1 MPPADKKSPNRFTPY
16 QKFVVASL
24 AFLQFAVILDFMIV
38 APLGALVMPALGM
51 SPRDFG
57 FIVSAYAFSAGASG
71 LLVAGFADRYDR
83 KKLLLFFYTGFVLGT
98 LWCGLA
104 NSFHALLAARIVT
117 GIFGGVIGS
126 VVMAESQSGIN
137 YNFGSVVM
145 AIATD
150 LFEPQQR
157 GRVIG
162 FIQTAFAASQI
173 LGLPAGIYLSNHWD
187 WHAPFLAMV
196 VFGIVGGLVV
206 AWKLQP
212 VVAHLKERQERS
224 PWMHLYDTVREP
236 RHWSAFVT
244 MMLLATG
251 GFMLMPF
258 GSAFLVNNLGIAL
271 TSLPTIY
278 LITGVFTIFIGPL
291 VGKLADKQG
300 KYPVFLAGSILSIVM
315 VLIYTHLPPVSLP
328 VVIVVNVVLFVGI
341 FSRIIPFQAMST
353 SVPEMT
359 KRGSFNALGAAIQ
372 QVSGGIASVIA
383 GHIVTMAPDGKLE
396 HFPVVGYVV
405 VCATLTAMFT
415 TWKVKQGI
423 ERRAVTAQPAAA

>member
-1 MPPADKKSPNRFTPY
+1 MPPADKNSAPRFTPY
-16 QKFVVASL
+16 QTFVVASL

-38 APLGALVMPALGM
+38 APLGALVMPALHM
-51 SPRDFG
+51 SPSQFG

-117 GIFGGVIGS
+117 GIFGGVIGGM
-126 VVMAESQSGIN
+126 VL
-137 YNFGSVVM
+137 

-150 LFEPQQR
+150 LFEPGQR
-157 GRVIG
+157 GRVMG

-173 LGLPAGIYLSNHWD
+173 LGLPAGIYLSNHWS
-187 WHAPFLAMV
+187 WHAPFLVMV
-196 VFGIVGGLVV
+196 LFGIAGGLVV
-206 AWKLQP
+206 AWKLRP
-212 VVAHLKERQERS
+212 VVAHLEERQEHS
-224 PWMHLYDTVREP
+224 PWTHLYNTVREP
-236 RHWSAFVT
+236 RHWSAFLT

-258 GSAFLVNNLGIAL
+258 GSAYLVNNLGIAL

-278 LITGVFTIFIGPL
+278 LVTGIFTIFIGPL
-291 VGKLADKQG
+291 VGRIADKQG
-300 KYPVFLAGSILSIVM
+300 KYPVFVGGSILSIVM
-315 VLIYTHLPPVSLP
+315 VLIYTHLPPVSLA
-328 VVIVVNVVLFVGI
+328 VVIVVNVVLFLGI
-341 FSRIIPFQAMST
+341 FSRMIPFQALST

-359 KRGSFNALGAAIQ
+359 KRGSFNSLGAAIQ

-383 GHIVTMAPDGKLE
+383 GHIVTMTPEGQLE
-396 HFPVVGYVV
+396 HFPAVGYVV
-405 VCATLTAMFT
+405 ICATLATMFT
-415 TWKVKQGI
+415 TWKMKQGI
-423 ERRAVTAQPAAA
+423 ERRAATARLAAA

>member
-1 MPPADKKSPNRFTPY
+1 MPPAEKKSPNPFTPY

-38 APLGALVMPALGM
+38 APLGALVMPALSM

-83 KKLLLFFYTGFVLGT
+83 KRLLLFFYTGFVLGT

-126 VVMAESQSGIN
+126 VVMA
-137 YNFGSVVM
+137 
-145 AIATD
+145 IATD
-150 LFEPQQR
+150 LFEPEQR
-157 GRVIG
+157 GRVMG

-173 LGLPAGIYLSNHWD
+173 LGLPAGIFLSNHWN
-187 WHAPFLAMV
+187 WHAPFLVMV

>member
-1 MPPADKKSPNRFTPY
+1 MIDRRPSKEKSFDGFTPY
-16 QKFVVASL
+16 QTFVVASL

-38 APLGALVMPALGM
+38 APLGALVMPALGL
-51 SPRDFG
+51 SASDFG
-57 FIVSAYAFSAGASG
+57 LIVSAYAFSAGASG

-83 KKLLLFFYTGFVLGT
+83 KRLLLFFYTGFVLGT

-126 VVMAESQSGIN
+126 IVI
-137 YNFGSVVM
+137 

-150 LFEPQQR
+150 LFEPNQR
-157 GRVIG
+157 GRVMG

-173 LGLPAGIYLSNHWD
+173 LGLPAGIFLSNHWD
-187 WHAPFLAMV
+187 WHAPFLVMV
-196 VFGIVGGLVV
+196 VCGIAGGLVV

-212 VVAHLKERQERS
+212 VVAHLAKRQERA

-244 MMLLATG
+244 MMLLSTG

-258 GSAFLVNNLGIAL
+258 GSAYTVNNLGIAL
-271 TSLPTIY
+271 TSLPMIY
-278 LITGVFTIFIGPL
+278 LVTGMFTIFVGPL
-291 VGKLADKQG
+291 VGTLADKRG
-300 KYPVFLAGSILSIVM
+300 KYPVFVAGSILSIVM

-328 VVIVVNVVLFVGI
+328 VVMVVNVVLFVGI
-341 FSRIIPFQAMST
+341 FSRIIPFQALST

-383 GHIVTMAPDGKLE
+383 GHIVTLAPDGKLE
-396 HFPVVGYVV
+396 HFAWVGYVV
-405 VCATLTAMFT
+405 VGATLTAMFT
-415 TWKVKQGI
+415 TWKLKRGI
-423 ERRAVTAQPAAA
+423 EVASAHHATH

>member
-1 MPPADKKSPNRFTPY
+1 MPHSDKKSANGFTRY

-38 APLGALVMPALGM
+38 APLGALVMPALDM
-51 SPRDFG
+51 SPRQFG

-83 KKLLLFFYTGFVLGT
+83 KKLLLFFYAGFVLGT

-117 GIFGGVIGS
+117 GIFGGVIGGM
-126 VVMAESQSGIN
+126 VL
-137 YNFGSVVM
+137 

-157 GRVIG
+157 GRVMG
-162 FIQTAFAASQI
+162 FIQTSFAASQI
-173 LGLPAGIYLSNHWD
+173 LGLPAGIYLSNHWG
-187 WHAPFLAMV
+187 WHAPFLVMV
-196 VFGIVGGLVV
+196 GIGILAGLVV
-206 AWKLQP
+206 AWKLRP
-212 VVAHLKERQERS
+212 VAAHLKEPQEHS
-224 PWMHLYDTVREP
+224 PWMHLYHTVIEP
-236 RHWSAFVT
+236 RHWSAFLT

-258 GSAFLVNNLGIAL
+258 GSAYVVNNLGIAI

-278 LITGVFTIFIGPL
+278 LVTGIFTIFIAPI
-291 VGKLADKQG
+291 VGRLADRLG
-300 KYPVFLAGSILSIVM
+300 KYPVFLGGSILSVVM
-315 VLIYTHLPPVSLP
+315 VLIYTHLPPVSLT
-328 VVIVVNVVLFVGI
+328 VIIIVNVVLFLAI
-341 FSRIIPFQAMST
+341 FSRMIPFQALST

-359 KRGSFNALGAAIQ
+359 KRGAYNSLGAAIQ

-383 GHIVTMAPDGKLE
+383 GHIVTSAADGKLE

-405 VCATLTAMFT
+405 ICATLTTMYT
-415 TWKVKQGI
+415 TWKMKQGI
-423 ERRAVTAQPAAA
+423 ERRGTTARRAAA

>member
-1 MPPADKKSPNRFTPY
+1 MPVAAKTSPNRFTPY
-16 QKFVVASL
+16 QIFVVASL

-38 APLGALVMPALGM
+38 APLGALVMPALDM

-57 FIVSAYAFSAGASG
+57 LIVSAYAFSAGASG

-104 NSFHALLAARIVT
+104 SSFHALLAARIVT

-126 VVMAESQSGIN
+126 VVMA
-137 YNFGSVVM
+137 
-145 AIATD
+145 IATD
-150 LFEPQQR
+150 LFDLDQR
-157 GRVIG
+157 GRVMG
-162 FIQTAFAASQI
+162 YLQTAFAASQI

-187 WHAPFLAMV
+187 WHAPFLVMV
-196 VFGIVGGLVV
+196 AFGIIGGVVV
-206 AWKLQP
+206 AWKLRP
-212 VVAHLKERQERS
+212 VVAHLKLKQERS

-236 RHWSAFVT
+236 RHWSAFLT

-258 GSAFLVNNLGIAL
+258 GSAYLVNNIGISLA
-271 TSLPTIY
+271 SLPTVY

-291 VGKLADKQG
+291 VGKLADRNG
-300 KYPVFLAGSILSIVM
+300 KYPVFVGGSILSIVM
-315 VLIYTHLPPVSLP
+315 VLIYTHLPPVSLA
-328 VVIVVNVVLFVGI
+328 VVILVNVVLFAGI
-341 FSRIIPFQAMST
+341 FSRIIPFQAMSS

-359 KRGSFNALGAAIQ
+359 KRGSYNALGAAIQ
-372 QVSGGIASVIA
+372 QVSGGIASVLA

-396 HFPVVGYVV
+396 QFPVVGYVV
-405 VCATLTAMFT
+405 IGATLVAMVT
-415 TWKVKQGI
+415 TCKMKQGI
-423 ERRAVTAQPAAA
+423 ERHAAPMRQTAG

>member
-1 MPPADKKSPNRFTPY
+1 MPTADKKPANGFTPY

-51 SPRDFG
+51 SPSQFG

-83 KKLLLFFYTGFVLGT
+83 KKLLLFFYAGFVLGT

-104 NSFHALLAARIVT
+104 DSFHALLAARIVT

-126 VVMAESQSGIN
+126 VVL
-137 YNFGSVVM
+137 

-150 LFEPQQR
+150 LFEPGQR
-157 GRVIG
+157 GRVMG

-173 LGLPAGIYLSNHWD
+173 LGLPAGIYLANRWD
-187 WHAPFLAMV
+187 WHAPFRAMV
-196 VFGIVGGLVV
+196 IVGIVAGLVV
-206 AWKLQP
+206 AWNLRP
-212 VVAHLKERQERS
+212 VAAHLEKRQEHS
-224 PWMHLYDTVREP
+224 PWMHLFNTVREP
-236 RHWSAFVT
+236 RHWSAFLT

-258 GSAFLVNNLGIAL
+258 GSAYVVNNLGIAI

-278 LITGVFTIFIGPL
+278 LVTGIFTIFIGPL
-291 VGKLADKQG
+291 VGKLADRQG
-300 KYPVFLAGSILSIVM
+300 KYPVFLGGSIVSIVM
-315 VLIYTHLPPVSLP
+315 VLIYTHLPPVSLATI
-328 VVIVVNVVLFVGI
+328 IVVNVVLFMGI
-341 FSRIIPFQAMST
+341 FSRMIPFQALST
-353 SVPEMT
+353 SVPEVT
-359 KRGSFNALGAAIQ
+359 KRGAYNALGAAIQ

-383 GHIVTMAPDGKLE
+383 GHIVTSAPDGQLE

-405 VCATLTAMFT
+405 VCATLITMFT
-415 TWKVKQGI
+415 TWKMKQGV
-423 ERRAVTAQPAAA
+423 ERRASSLSPGRGPG

>member
-1 MPPADKKSPNRFTPY
+1 MPPPAAASAKPFTPY

-51 SPRDFG
+51 SPTDFG
-57 FIVSAYAFSAGASG
+57 LIVSAYAFSAGASG

-104 NSFHALLAARIVT
+104 GSFHALLAARIVT

-126 VVMAESQSGIN
+126 VVMA
-137 YNFGSVVM
+137 
-145 AIATD
+145 IATD
-150 LFEPQQR
+150 LFEPDQR

-187 WHAPFLAMV
+187 WHAPFLVMV
-196 VFGIVGGLVV
+196 LFGIAGGLVV
-206 AWKLQP
+206 AWKLEP
-212 VVAHLKERQERS
+212 VVAHLAQPQERS
-224 PWMHLYDTVREP
+224 PWMHLYDTVRE
-236 RHWSAFVT
+236 RSHWSAFLT
-244 MMLLATG
+244 MTLLATG

-258 GSAFLVNNLGIAL
+258 GSAYLVNNIGIAL

-278 LITGVFTIFIGPL
+278 LVTGAFTIFIGPV
-291 VGKLADKQG
+291 VGRLADRHG
-300 KYPVFLAGSILSIVM
+300 KYPVFLAGSLLSIVM
-315 VLIYTHLPPVSLP
+315 VLVYTHLPPVSLA
-328 VVIVVNVVLFVGI
+328 VVVVVNVVLFVGI
-341 FSRIIPFQAMST
+341 FSRVIPFQAMST

-405 VCATLTAMFT
+405 IGATLVAMFT
-415 TWKVKQGI
+415 TLKVKQGI
-423 ERRAVTAQPAAA
+423 ERREKEA